1 MSKEAYLQAVDYF
14 ADTVAKIGS
23 VQWDESALGVWS
35 VRDLVGHVSRAITRI
50 EEFGQQR
57 ADKVDVE
64 SAAEHYHISLAP
76 DGTDDMIAESGK
88 IAGGEL
94 GDDPLSVIK
103 DAIATMRPVLD
114 STPGDTLIAYT
125 NGGIVFD
132 HYLET
137 RILELTVHTLDLQT
151 ALGLSDEPPREALLA
166 TLHLLAEL
174 AAGSGCGG
182 QLALLAT
189 GRGIIPDRFSVL
201 G

>member
-1 MSKEAYLQAVDYF
+1 MSKEAYLQAVTYF
-14 ADTVAKIGS
+14 ADTVAKIGPN
-23 VQWDESALGVWS
+23 QWDDSALGVWS

-50 EEFGQQR
+50 EEFGQQS
-57 ADKVDVE
+57 ADKVDVA
-64 SAAEHYHISLAP
+64 SAAQHYHVSLAP
-76 DGTDDMIAESGK
+76 DGADDAIAESGRE
-88 IAGGEL
+88 AGVEL
-94 GDDPLSVIK
+94 GDDPSSMIA

-114 STPGDTLIAYT
+114 STPGDTVVAYT

-151 ALGLSDEPPREALLA
+151 ALGLEDKPPREALLA

-174 AAGSGCGG
+174 AADSGYGG

-189 GRGIIPDRFSVL
+189 GRGVIPDRFSVL